1 MMSALPKEQGGPVS
15 DLYPALLLD
24 PSRFVELAEMFSGHV
39 DLSGHPAEEL
49 SSISGVDLVVI
60 DLSQSGATDWLDTIA
75 RQAPETKVLVIGDAL
90 PAPAV
95 RAMLRLQSSDLASL
109 SAGASDIVAAAG
121 RLAQTASDG
130 TARPTQCW
138 VTTGAVGGAGAT
150 TVAIELACAA
160 AAQDPANQV
169 CIIDLNLADG
179 MVASY
184 LEGEPRLDLVSLS
197 DAPDR
202 LDPTLLSAYVWE
214 HETGVNLVAAPR
226 NPDINEV
233 VTSDLILRLLD
244 TVCTVYTHVIVDMPR
259 TRQSW
264 SKPILSGADQVM
276 VVSEFTVPSL
286 HAAADMCRE
295 IDALRSDSE
304 LSKLVLNR
312 MSDSKTEF
320 SVSRASKAIERDIGA
335 VVRSDWKS
343 ARAAVNLGMPIQ
355 TVKPKSK
362 LVRDVMTLMKQLNNE
377 GAGLQTGVAS
387 S

>member
-1 MMSALPKEQGGPVS
+1 MSALPKEQAGPVS
-15 DLYPALLLD
+15 EVYPALLLD
-24 PSRFVELAEMFSGHV
+24 PSRFTQLVEVFSGHIDLNGRRPD
-39 DLSGHPAEEL
+39 DLSYLDGT
-49 SSISGVDLVVI
+49 DLALI
-60 DLSQSGATDWLDTIA
+60 DLAQPGATEWLDAIA
-75 RQAPETKVLVIGDAL
+75 RLAPETKVLVIGDAL

-95 RAMLRLQSSDLASL
+95 RSMLRLQSSDLASA
-109 SAGASDIVAAAG
+109 SAGAADIVGAAE
-121 RLAQTASDG
+121 RLVQTTSDG
-130 TARPTQCW
+130 SARPTQCW
-138 VTTGAVGGAGAT
+138 IVTGAVGGAGAT

-160 AAQDPANQV
+160 AAQDESNRV
-169 CIIDLNLADG
+169 CVIDLNLADG

-184 LEGEPRLDLVSLS
+184 LEGEPKLDLIGLS

-226 NPDINEV
+226 NPDVNEIIS
-233 VTSDLILRLLD
+233 SDLVLRLLD

-264 SKPILSGADQVM
+264 SKPILSGADEVL

-295 IDALRSDSE
+295 IDALRQDME
-304 LSKLVLNR
+304 VSKLVLNR

-362 LVRDVMTLMKQLNNE
+362 LVKDVMTLMKQLNAKPAE
-377 GAGLQTGVAS
+377 TQAGSAS
-387 S
+387 R